1 MLVKF
6 IFNVWEDEI
15 VPTLSELH
23 GSDVGAGNTRR
34 IISVGRR

>member
-15 VPTLSELH
+15 VLTLSELH
-23 GSDVGAGNTRR
+23 DVPGGLGLTVKRW
-34 IISVGRR
+34 